1 MAGSDLCNTSD
12 LLNTINVLSN
22 CAVMCASADVLS
34 TYTCPQGGQK
44 RVEQIGPEGMAEMGS
59 HGGQK

>member
-1 MAGSDLCNTSD
+1 V
-12 LLNTINVLSN
+12 LLL
-22 CAVMCASADVLS
+22 
-34 TYTCPQGGQK
+34 QGGQK